1 MIQGGVED
9 AGPVNVLI
17 ILDASYSMKEKI
29 SGMTKMACATQ
40 VLENAVARIPNDVNV
55 GLRVFGQQFEG
66 GAMDCQST
74 VLLVPLGTGN
84 RRSIVDQ
91 VRQIKP
97 FGVTPLDIALKYAA
111 SDDFRGVLGRKRVI
125 LITDGM
131 DTCGGD
137 PCRTISSFPAY
148 GIKIKVDV
156 VGVDLKR
163 DQNARRELNCI
174 AEASGGHYY
183 DANTAAQMIDS
194 ISASVNQAISGRVI
208 MKTGKEKNVETPP
221 ELQPM
226 QPMQPLHKT
235 P

>member
-111 SDDFRGVLGRKRVI
+111 SDDFRGVIGRKRVI

-156 VGVDLKR
+156 VGVDLKER
-163 DQNARRELNCI
+163 SKRSQGAELHRR
-174 AEASGGHYY
+174 
-183 DANTAAQMIDS
+183 S
-194 ISASVNQAISGRVI
+194 IRRS
-208 MKTGKEKNVETPP
+208 
-221 ELQPM
+221 L
-226 QPMQPLHKT
+226 L
-235 P
+235 